1 MQLHEALG
9 RLDKL
14 PLHENTTVSAVELGK
29 FIDDAVSNL
38 RENPDDGS
46 TWYKY
51 LDGSLGIAIG
61 WEDGYDTENG
71 YEVAAKICNL
81 DSDFM
86 KDYNFLTMPYDRD
99 TGEVWD
105 TTVSNPSSA
114 DASWFIK
121 QLNAISDAVDKGE
134 LVTEGVNVNKHSSRR
149 RSLTE
154 RGLTKAERH
163 NRDME
168 KISNNYKAQQEKYKK
183 FLASKGVS
191 KEDINE
197 LARNSGLHGNALGE
211 KAHKMASAEEWKKL
225 HESRKT
231 KLKES
236 AASDNHWSVKYQDL
250 IEDLVDRV
258 DDPNDEDDVMQAV
271 DDGLIYTSDM
281 WTAVEEILSPTD
293 LAEWDDVFMQVV
305 DDVYAELKDRGLIE
319 SLKSR
324 KTKLKE
330 SSSTIKPGDIYDVVI
345 KELDSKDID
354 HHASD
359 LYVRKTPEST
369 EIINRL
375 SNKSL
380 VSTFKD
386 NIDGD
391 IWYELPFCYTPHFNK
406 SKVKESIS
414 NINRILHR
422 LNEAPMSDEDREDT
436 YKLQKLAQKIKHMDG
451 RTNPSKMYTDDEIEL
466 AKKYNLQIP
475 QKRSDYRAI
484 TDKDTKGNITDRLA
498 TVYAK
503 TADVRNDA
511 DWVRKNKERSTED
524 DGHGFK
530 ERRYSPYGGTPL
542 EQDRN
547 RDAANMSSN
556 VRNMKGALRDRKFHN
571 DKVKQA
577 DKDFEKAIRKA
588 AKDRD
593 LAHKYHSEASTRS
606 QNRID
611 DILANAKKRN
621 KNESLKESE
630 NGVSKWVLVDYYD
643 VWGNADDGWEVNN
656 VSREDEITISD
667 DASDKEIFEYLRDIV
682 KYFNKSLKFEDV
694 YVTSD
699 GDIIEFEASADGM
712 PICRLERVG

>member
-29 FIDDAVSNL
+29 FIDDAVSSL
-38 RENPDDGS
+38 RANPDEGA

-61 WEDGYDTENG
+61 WEDGYDTEDG
-71 YEVAAKICNL
+71 YEIAAKICNL

-86 KDYNFLTMPYDRD
+86 KEYDFLTMPYNKD
-99 TGEVWD
+99 TGDVWD
-105 TTVSNPSSA
+105 TSVSNPSSA

-163 NRDME
+163 NRSME

-191 KEDINE
+191 EEDIAE
-197 LARNSGLHGNALGE
+197 LDRNSGLHGNALGA
-211 KAHKMASAEEWKKL
+211 KAHKMASADEWEKL
-225 HESRKT
+225 HESK
-231 KLKES
+231 K
-236 AASDNHWSVKYQDL
+236 VKKAKR
-250 IEDLVDRV
+250 IKEDLD
-258 DDPNDEDDVMQAV
+258 
-271 DDGLIYTSDM
+271 
-281 WTAVEEILSPTD
+281 
-293 LAEWDDVFMQVV
+293 
-305 DDVYAELKDRGLIE
+305 
-319 SLKSR
+319 
-324 KTKLKE
+324 
-330 SSSTIKPGDIYDVVI
+330 TIDPGDIYGVVI

-369 EIINRL
+369 KIINRL
-375 SNKSL
+375 SKKSL
-380 VSTFKD
+380 LSTFKS

-391 IWYELPFCYTPHFNK
+391 IWYDLPFCYTPYFNESLK
-406 SKVKESIS
+406 SKKRKISESI
-414 NINRILHR
+414 NKINKILRR

-436 YKLQKLAQKIKHMDG
+436 QKLRKLAQKIKHMDG
-451 RTNPSKMYTDDEIEL
+451 RANPSKQYTDDEIEL
-466 AKKYNLQIP
+466 AKKYNLQLP
-475 QKRSDYRAI
+475 QKRGDWLAI
-484 TDKDTKGNITDRLA
+484 VDNDTKGNITGTLA
-498 TVYAK
+498 NVRAK

-524 DGHGFK
+524 IGYGGK
-530 ERRYSPYGGTPL
+530 VRRYTHPSHYWASEESAL
-542 EQDRN
+542 EQDRR
-547 RDAANMSSN
+547 RDADDMSFN
-556 VRNMKGALRDRKFHN
+556 VRNMKGALRDRKYHN
-571 DKVKQA
+571 DQVEKA
-577 DKDFEKAIRKA
+577 DKDFENAIRKA
-588 AKDRD
+588 VRDRD
-593 LAHKYHSEASTRS
+593 WQHEYHSKGSVES

-621 KNESLKESE
+621 KNESLTESE
-630 NGVSKWVLVDYYD
+630 DGVSKWVLVDYYD

-667 DASDKEIFEYLRDIV
+667 DASDKEIFEYLRDTV

-694 YVTSD
+694 YVTGD

-712 PICRLERVG
+712 PICRLERIG

>member
-38 RENPDDGS
+38 RANPDDGS

-105 TTVSNPSSA
+105 TSVSNPSSA

-134 LVTEGVNVNKHSSRR
+134 LVTEGVNANKHSSRR

-154 RGLTKAERH
+154 RGLTRAERH
-163 NRDME
+163 NRSME

-191 KEDINE
+191 KEDIDE

-225 HESRKT
+225 HE
-231 KLKES
+231 
-236 AASDNHWSVKYQDL
+236 
-250 IEDLVDRV
+250 
-258 DDPNDEDDVMQAV
+258 
-271 DDGLIYTSDM
+271 
-281 WTAVEEILSPTD
+281 
-293 LAEWDDVFMQVV
+293 
-305 DDVYAELKDRGLIE
+305 
-319 SLKSR
+319 SR

-391 IWYELPFCYTPHFNK
+391 IWYELPFCYTPHFNESVK
-406 SKVKESIS
+406 NRSRKTKLKESAASDNHWSEKYQDLIEDLVDRVDDP
-414 NINRILHR
+414 N
-422 LNEAPMSDEDREDT
+422 DEDDVMQAIDDGLIYTSDMWTAVEEILSPTD
-436 YKLQKLAQKIKHMDG
+436 LAEW
-451 RTNPSKMYTDDEIEL
+451 DDVFMHVV
-466 AKKYNLQIP
+466 
-475 QKRSDYRAI
+475 D
-484 TDKDTKGNITDRLA
+484 D
-498 TVYAK
+498 VYA
-503 TADVRNDA
+503 
-511 DWVRKNKERSTED
+511 E
-524 DGHGFK
+524 
-530 ERRYSPYGGTPL
+530 L
-542 EQDRN
+542 
-547 RDAANMSSN
+547 
-556 VRNMKGALRDRKFHN
+556 
-571 DKVKQA
+571 
-577 DKDFEKAIRKA
+577 
-588 AKDRD
+588 KDRG
-593 LAHKYHSEASTRS
+593 L
-606 QNRID
+606 I
-611 DILANAKKRN
+611 
-621 KNESLKESE
+621 ESLK
-630 NGVSKWVLVDYYD
+630 SKRRKNHRIY
-643 VWGNADDGWEVNN
+643 
-656 VSREDEITISD
+656 
-667 DASDKEIFEYLRDIV
+667 K
-682 KYFNKSLKFEDV
+682 
-694 YVTSD
+694 
-699 GDIIEFEASADGM
+699 
-712 PICRLERVG
+712 

>member
-38 RENPDDGS
+38 RANPDDGS

-86 KDYNFLTMPYDRD
+86 KDYNFLTMPYDKD

-105 TTVSNPSSA
+105 TSVSNPSSA

-163 NRDME
+163 NRAME

-191 KEDINE
+191 KEDIDE
-197 LARNSGLHGNALGE
+197 LDRNSGLHGNALGA
-211 KAHKMASAEEWKKL
+211 KAHKMASADEWNKL
-225 HESRKT
+225 HESK
-231 KLKES
+231 K
-236 AASDNHWSVKYQDL
+236 VKRVKR
-250 IEDLVDRV
+250 IKEDLD
-258 DDPNDEDDVMQAV
+258 
-271 DDGLIYTSDM
+271 
-281 WTAVEEILSPTD
+281 
-293 LAEWDDVFMQVV
+293 
-305 DDVYAELKDRGLIE
+305 
-319 SLKSR
+319 
-324 KTKLKE
+324 
-330 SSSTIKPGDIYDVVI
+330 TIDPGDIYDVVI

-369 EIINRL
+369 KIINKL
-375 SNKSL
+375 SNKRL
-380 VSTFKD
+380 LSTFRD

-391 IWYELPFCYTPHFNK
+391 IWYDLPFCYTPYFNESLK
-406 SKVKESIS
+406 SKRRKISESV
-414 NINRILHR
+414 NKINKILRR

-451 RTNPSKMYTDDEIEL
+451 RANPSKQYTDDEIEL

-524 DGHGFK
+524 DGYGFK

-547 RDAANMSSN
+547 RDAANMSFN
-556 VRNMKGALRDRKFHN
+556 VRSMKGALRDRKYHN
-571 DKVKQA
+571 DQVKQA
-577 DKDFEKAIRKA
+577 DKDFENAIRKA
-588 AKDRD
+588 VRDRD
-593 LAHKYHSEASTRS
+593 WSHDYHSQQGVMS
-606 QNRID
+606 QNKIN

-621 KNESLKESE
+621 KNESLTESE
-630 NGVSKWVLVDYYD
+630 NGFSKWVLVDYYD

-667 DASDKEIFEYLRDIV
+667 DASDKEIFEYLRDTV

-694 YVTSD
+694 DVTGD

-712 PICRLERVG
+712 PICRLERIG